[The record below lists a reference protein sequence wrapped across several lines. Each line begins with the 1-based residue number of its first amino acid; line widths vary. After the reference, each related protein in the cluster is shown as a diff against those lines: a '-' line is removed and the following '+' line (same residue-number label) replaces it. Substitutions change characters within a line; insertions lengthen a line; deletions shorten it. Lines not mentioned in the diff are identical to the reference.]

1 MSEEANSAAVNPE
14 SEQSTE
20 RHPDR
25 TDTTENKE
33 GKEQS
38 SGKKVEKGDT
48 DTITIAYNHEQI
60 PLTREE
66 AARLAQI
73 GKRFE
78 GKEALLQN
86 AETEFKRSGAATV
99 EEFVRSRQEAL
110 DKQQVDALVADK
122 GLSEEDAREL
132 IRLRQLEQRI
142 RENEQQ
148 ESERNKMAD
157 ELRDLKARYP
167 EVDLNNLPSE
177 VAAYAVQHH
186 VPVLVAYENSVLL
199 KQYRKELESAKQQK
213 ENETASAG
221 SMHSSFPASGGDS
234 FDALWAKG
242 ARR

>member
-1 MSEEANSAAVNPE
+1 MSEEANSAAVNTE
-14 SEQSTE
+14 AEQSTTSTGNE
-20 RHPDR
+20 
-25 TDTTENKE
+25 TES
-33 GKEQS
+33 KEQN
-38 SGKKVEKGDT
+38 SGKKVENG

-199 KQYRKELESAKQQK
+199 KQYRKELESAKQQQ

-234 FDALWAKG
+234 FDSLWAKG
-242 ARR
+242 ARY